1 VSTRWAHK
9 NRAEHTRGRE
19 QACGPHG
26 LSESSA
32 ARAPED
38 ACGPYGLSES
48 SAARA
53 PEDACGPYGLSEPS
67 AARAPDSRLDADAQ
81 VHEVA
86 LVARARRELLLRVH
100 RHRLRREDLED
111 CYGQAVLELLAHARR
126 GARFAGR
133 LHIARTIEQRFV
145 SRINDRR
152 RALSG
157 RSPMLAALETAASL
171 EVSGARAL
179 ALKDPRPEPER
190 LVLLR
195 HELRRIH
202 ELARRLTP
210 EQRLVIATQVGLA
223 MGAGEFCELHGW
235 STEKY
240 RKVAQRGR
248 ARLRQLMLDD
258 EQAVPRT
265 GARSEQPRGTGL

>member
-1 VSTRWAHK
+1 MPAAAGVLASAPGGPPPTRA
-9 NRAEHTRGRE
+9 GG
-19 QACGPHG
+19 Q
-26 LSESSA
+26 LA
-32 ARAPED
+32 ASDPLQE
-38 ACGPYGLSES
+38 L
-48 SAARA
+48 
-53 PEDACGPYGLSEPS
+53 
-67 AARAPDSRLDADAQ
+67 
-81 VHEVA
+81 A

-111 CYGQAVLELLAHARR
+111 CYGQAVLELVAHVRR
-126 GARFAGR
+126 GARFASR

-145 SRINDRR
+145 ARITDRR

-157 RSPMLAALETAASL
+157 RSPMLAALETAVSLDAS
-171 EVSGARAL
+171 EPRAL
-179 ALKDPRPEPER
+179 PLQDPRPQPDR

-195 HELRRIH
+195 HELRRIDA
-202 ELARRLTP
+202 LAQRLTP

-248 ARLRQLMLDD
+248 ARLRRLMLAD
-258 EQAVPRT
+258 EQAVPRADT
-265 GARSEQPRGTGL
+265 PSEQTPGTDL